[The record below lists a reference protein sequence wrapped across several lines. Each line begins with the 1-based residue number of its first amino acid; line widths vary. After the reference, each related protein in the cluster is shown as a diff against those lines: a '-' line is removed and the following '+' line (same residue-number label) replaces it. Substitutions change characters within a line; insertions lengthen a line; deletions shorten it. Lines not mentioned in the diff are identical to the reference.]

1 MTEHVDTWDILKK
14 DLKTAVMASR
24 KPSAEF
30 RYPAPDEI
38 IDRNKTVAWNEKQ
51 VKKLRK
57 EYNEEKN
64 RLTEEWRNNI
74 QKVSE
79 RAVHLLAEDYDLP
92 LDKAQIMWDFVYDNY
107 HYSIYEIF
115 ENIERFGELASRL
128 VND

>member
-1 MTEHVDTWDILKK
+1 MTEHADTWDILKK
-14 DLKTAVMASR
+14 DLETAVTASR
-24 KPSAEF
+24 KPSDKF
-30 RYPAPDEI
+30 RYPALNEI

-64 RLTEEWRNNI
+64 RLTEEWANNI
-74 QKVSE
+74 NKVSE

-92 LDKAQIMWDFVYDNY
+92 LKKAQIIWDFIYENY
-107 HYSIYEIF
+107 HDSIYGIF
-115 ENIERFGELASRL
+115 ENVERFGELASRL